1 MKLTRRT
8 LLTGTAAL
16 LARPAAAATELA
28 VRDGRFLLN
37 GKPTFLLGISY
48 YAGLGAAD
56 ASVAA
61 DLKEMQSRG
70 FNWLR
75 VWATWDAFEN
85 DVAAVDGEGRP
96 REPYLSRLKALV
108 KQLDSMGMVAD
119 VTLSRGEGSTGVRR
133 LLTHEAHRRAVE
145 TVVDALKPWRNWYL
159 DLANER
165 NIGDRRFARVEE
177 LKVLRE
183 RVRQLDPGRLVT
195 ASPGGDIGADEL
207 REYVREVQVDF
218 ITPHRPRGPESPGQ
232 TEAKTREY
240 RAQMEALG
248 RVVPVHYQE
257 PFRRGYASWNPTAED
272 FAADL
277 AGARAGGAAGWC
289 FHNGDRRDTP
299 DHRPRRSFDLRDQRL
314 FAQFDQEERKAVERL
329 GGEPAR

>member
-16 LARPAAAATELA
+16 LARPAAAATELTI
-28 VRDGRFLLN
+28 RDGRFLLN

-48 YAGLGAAD
+48 YAGLGATD
-56 ASVAA
+56 ASVAE
-61 DLKEMQSRG
+61 DLKEMRRRG

-108 KQLDSMGMVAD
+108 KQLDGLGMIAD

-133 LLTHEAHRRAVE
+133 LLTHAAHRRAVE
-145 TVVDALKPWRNWYL
+145 TVVDALKPWGNWYM

-195 ASPGGDIGADEL
+195 ASHGGDIGVDEL
-207 REYVREVQVDF
+207 PDYMRDVQVDF
-218 ITPHRPRGPESPGQ
+218 ITPHRPRGPESPAQ

-240 RAQMEALG
+240 RSRMEALG

-272 FAADL
+272 FITDL
-277 AGARAGGAAGWC
+277 SGAREGGAAGWC
-289 FHNGDRRDTP
+289 FHNGDQRDTP

-314 FAQFDQEERKAVERL
+314 FPQLDGEERKVVERL
-329 GGEPAR
+329 AR